1 MTYEIKT
8 LALSAIR
15 TNGGTQTRV
24 GLNAPAVREY
34 GEAMTEG
41 AKLPPV
47 TVFFDG
53 TDHWLA
59 DGFHRV
65 QASMDIGALSIEAE
79 IRPGNQ
85 RDARLYSAGANG
97 SHGVQRTNEDKRRA
111 VQTLLADAEWAKWSD
126 REIARQCNV
135 AHSFVAKV
143 RGEAPHLDSNPDS
156 APTDSGEKTVARGG
170 KTYTQK
176 TSGVAESNKKRGKQA
191 DPSDTESPTK
201 TEGCNPIAPTEANSS
216 LDSESSEKATPP
228 DETAKQPGPVKA
240 SKPEEPGEVDRLR
253 ADLEAAGE
261 FVAEQG
267 ANLQTLLDEVIELRK
282 VCEADDKLAAAAA
295 VIKQKTAENRV
306 LREQLNG
313 AMATTAEAQRAAK
326 SWRAKHDKLAKEIER
341 ARSV

>member
-24 GLNAPAVREY
+24 QLNAAAVKEY

-41 AKLPPV
+41 VHFPPV
-47 TVFFDG
+47 IVFFDG

-65 QASMDIGALSIEAE
+65 QASMDIGALSIDAE

-85 RDARLYSAGANG
+85 RDARLYSVGANAA
-97 SHGVQRTNEDKRRA
+97 HGLRRTNDDKRRA
-111 VQTLLADAEWAKWSD
+111 VSVLLDDAEWKAWSD
-126 REIARQCNV
+126 RKIADLCGV
-135 AHSFVAKV
+135 SITFV
-143 RGEAPHLDSNPDS
+143 S
-156 APTDSGEKTVARGG
+156 ALRRPE
-170 KTYTQK
+170 
-176 TSGVAESNKKRGKQA
+176 VAEKQA
-191 DPSDTESPTK
+191 EAKTKSASKKAESSAQEYPTKPKGCSPT
-201 TEGCNPIAPTEANSS
+201 TPPEPDSS

-228 DETAKQPGPVKA
+228 DESAKQPGPVQA
-240 SKPEEPGEVDRLR
+240 TKPAEPAEVEKLR
-253 ADLEAAGE
+253 ADLEQASE

-282 VCEADDKLAAAAA
+282 VCEADDKLATAAA

-313 AMATTAEAQRAAK
+313 AMATAAEAQRAAK
-326 SWRAKHDKLAKEIER
+326 SWRAKHDKLVKEIER

>member
-1 MTYEIKT
+1 VPFEVKP
-8 LALSAIR
+8 LALTSIR

-53 TDHWLA
+53 ADHWLA

-65 QASMDIGALSIEAE
+65 QASMDIGALSIDAE
-79 IRPGNQ
+79 IRPGSQ
-85 RDARLYSAGANG
+85 RDAKLYSVGANAH
-97 SHGVQRTNEDKRRA
+97 HGLRRTNEDKRKA
-111 VQTLLADAEWAKWSD
+111 VQTLLADTEWAAWSD
-126 REIARQCNV
+126 REIAKACVVSRSLV
-135 AHSFVAKV
+135 AEV
-143 RGEAPHLDSNPDS
+143 RSSLAEKPVTTGP
-156 APTDSGEKTVARGG
+156 GEKPAGRTY
-170 KTYTQK
+170 KTKHGTTAQMD
-176 TSGVAESNKKRGKQA
+176 TEGVAESNKARAKDAR
-191 DPSDTESPTK
+191 
-201 TEGCNPIAPTEANSS
+201 PTEAEVASPAAI
-216 LDSESSEKATPP
+216 ATPLEKH
-228 DETAKQPGPVKA
+228 DESPGPVQA
-240 SKPEEPGEVDRLR
+240 TKPAEPAEVEKLR
-253 ADLEAAGE
+253 ADLEQASE

-282 VCEADDKLAAAAA
+282 VCEADDKLATAAA

-313 AMATTAEAQRAAK
+313 AMATAAEAQRAAK
-326 SWRAKHDKLAKEIER
+326 SWRAKHDKLVKEIER

>member
-1 MTYEIKT
+1 MPFEVKP
-8 LALSAIR
+8 LALTSIR

-24 GLNAPAVREY
+24 ALNAPAVREY

-85 RDARLYSAGANG
+85 RDARLYSVGANAA
-97 SHGVQRTNEDKRRA
+97 HGLRRTNDDKRRA
-111 VQTLLADAEWAKWSD
+111 VSVLLEDAEWKTWSD
-126 REIARQCNV
+126 REIARQCTVSRSLV
-135 AHSFVAKV
+135 AEV
-143 RGEAPHLDSNPDS
+143 RSHLAEKPDNT
-156 APTDSGEKTVARGG
+156 ATNGGEKTVERGG

-176 TSGVAESNKKRGKQA
+176 TSGVAESNQKRAKEKA
-191 DPSDTESPTK
+191 SAK
-201 TEGCNPIAPTEANSS
+201 
-216 LDSESSEKATPP
+216 DSEPSGK
-228 DETAKQPGPVKA
+228 
-240 SKPEEPGEVDRLR
+240 KPEEPAATTVATPIEKHDESPGPVQATKPAESGEVERLR

>member
-8 LALSAIR
+8 LPLSAIR

-24 GLNAPAVREY
+24 QLNAAAVKEY

-41 AKLPPV
+41 VHFPPV
-47 TVFFDG
+47 IVFFDG

-65 QASMDIGALSIEAE
+65 QASMDIGALSIDAE
-79 IRPGNQ
+79 IRPGGQ
-85 RDARLYSAGANG
+85 RDAKLYSAGANG
-97 SHGVQRTNEDKRRA
+97 SHGVQRTNEDKRKA
-111 VQTLLADAEWAKWSD
+111 VKTLLADAEWAAWSD
-126 REIARQCNV
+126 REIARQCKV
-135 AHSFVAKV
+135 THPFVGLV
-143 RGEAPHLDSNPDS
+143 RSSLETLPVSQPESNEEPAS
-156 APTDSGEKTVARGG
+156 R
-170 KTYTQK
+170 TYTTKHGTTAQMDTK
-176 TSGVAESNKKRGKQA
+176 GVAESNQKR
-191 DPSDTESPTK
+191 
-201 TEGCNPIAPTEANSS
+201 ANEKASAK
-216 LDSESSEKATPP
+216 DSEPSGK
-228 DETAKQPGPVKA
+228 
-240 SKPEEPGEVDRLR
+240 KPEEPAATTVATPIEKHDESPGPVQATKPAESGEVERLR

>member
-24 GLNAPAVREY
+24 QLNAAAVKEY

-41 AKLPPV
+41 VHFPPV
-47 TVFFDG
+47 IVFFDG

-65 QASMDIGALSIEAE
+65 QASMDIGALSIDAE

-126 REIARQCNV
+126 REIARQC
-135 AHSFVAKV
+135 KV
-143 RGEAPHLDSNPDS
+143 HHQMVSNMRPHLDDHPDS
-156 APTDSGEKTVARGG
+156 TAKNGGEKTVERGG

-176 TSGVAESNKKRGKQA
+176 TSGVAESNQKRAKEKAAAKGFE
-191 DPSDTESPTK
+191 PSDK
-201 TEGCNPIAPTEANSS
+201 
-216 LDSESSEKATPP
+216 
-228 DETAKQPGPVKA
+228 
-240 SKPEEPGEVDRLR
+240 KPEEPAATTVATPIEKHDESPGPVQATKPAEPAEVEKLR
-253 ADLEAAGE
+253 ADLEQASE

-282 VCEADDKLAAAAA
+282 VCEADDKLATAAA

-313 AMATTAEAQRAAK
+313 AMATAAEAQRAAK
-326 SWRAKHDKLAKEIER
+326 SWRAKHDKLVKEIER